1 VLHRRQHAD
10 YTRGETPRRKFD
22 DPRGVADYNFAVQLR
37 ITPTFTEISGRIALA
52 AMQCLHETLRYRPPN
67 YFHDPRFQW
76 HKWDGWESIWS
87 PKHLRF
93 PAGLT
98 DRVLEALHDAGIA
111 VEVTDE
117 GLTGPPATPRTAL
130 PDGTTLFPDQAEA
143 LHAAL
148 AQQRGLME
156 LATNFGKTELI
167 AALCASYAT
176 VPILVITPQRTL
188 VTQTVTRLRTML
200 REPVAVFHGG
210 RGATRVVV
218 ATIQGLASAYRRDPD
233 TMRAYLQRFAGLLA
247 DEAHTITVV
256 QWFAILGACPAPI
269 RLGMSGS
276 LEEARVPMLS
286 EAYFGPV
293 FHQVIETQLIQ
304 AGRSAQAQVVMP
316 YVASAIPESPD
327 FDSQYVP
334 KIVRNEARNATLVE
348 MLARGVQLG
357 WPGLGLF
364 FRHEHGEAL
373 QTLLAARGIPAGLAH
388 GGVHPMQAERAV
400 RDFAEGRAQI
410 LLAGHAY
417 AAGIDLPRARLLV
430 NAGAWKSP
438 LVTRQKVGRI
448 LRRKLEGANTAVVA
462 DPYDLGNVILK
473 RHSENRRKLYAKR
486 LGVEPHVGP
495 LDAAWGMIVDQAAVN

>member
-1 VLHRRQHAD
+1 M
-10 YTRGETPRRKFD
+10 
-22 DPRGVADYNFAVQLR
+22 QLR
-37 ITPTFTEISGRIALA
+37 ITPTFTEISGRVSLA
-52 AMQCLHETLRYRPPN
+52 AMQTLHETLRYRPPD
-67 YFHDPRFQW
+67 YFHDPRFKW
-76 HKWDGWESIWS
+76 HRWDGWESIWS

-98 DRVLEALHDAGIA
+98 ERVVDALHEAGIV
-111 VEVTDE
+111 VEVIEDE
-117 GLTGPPATPRTAL
+117 SLRPLVTPQTTL

-167 AALCASYAT
+167 AALCATYAT

-188 VTQTVTRLRTML
+188 VAQTVKRLRTL
-200 REPVAVFHGG
+200 VREAIAIFQGG
-210 RGATRVVV
+210 RGPTRVVV

-233 TMRAYLQRFAGLLA
+233 ATRAYLQRFHVLLA

-256 QWFAILGACPAPI
+256 QWFGILGACPAPV

-293 FHQVIETQLIQ
+293 FHQVLETQLIDT
-304 AGRSAQAQVVMP
+304 GRSARAQVVMP
-316 YVASAIPESPD
+316 YVASAIPESTD

-334 KIVRNEARNATLVE
+334 KIVRNAGRNATLVE
-348 MLARGVQLG
+348 MLARGLALG

-364 FRHEHGEAL
+364 FRHEHGDTL
-373 QTLLAARGIPAGLAH
+373 QALLATRGITAGLAH
-388 GGVHPMQAERAV
+388 GGVHPVHAERAV
-400 RDFAEGRAQI
+400 RDFAEGRSHI

-438 LVTRQKVGRI
+438 MVTRQKTGRI
-448 LRRKLEGANTAVVA
+448 LRRKLEGENTAVVA
-462 DPYDLGNVILK
+462 DPYDLGNTILK
-473 RHSENRRKLYAKR
+473 RHSENRRKLFAKR

-495 LDAAWGMIVDQAAVN
+495 LDEIWGRIVDSTFVTS